1 MINHRRLLHLTEV
14 RKYTK
19 IIVIRT
25 IVRCVFMAKV
35 GRPKGTNN
43 KNITVSMRMDKQT
56 KERLEKYCEKM
67 HVVKSEALRQ
77 AISLLTKDL
86 ED

>member
-1 MINHRRLLHLTEV
+1 
-14 RKYTK
+14 
-19 IIVIRT
+19 
-25 IVRCVFMAKV
+25 MAKV

-56 KERLEKYCEKM
+56 KERLEKFWEKM

-77 AISLLTKDL
+77 AISLLTIDL